1 MIPPT
6 CVFRQSLFDAIN
18 ALLASRISSVGF
30 ANASVTPNWVRNGP
44 SARTM
49 IFLVE
54 PFGPRTMKPSM
65 STLSPVP
72 TGRRVAT
79 FATKPGVAPGVGEG
93 PGVGVGVGLGVGVGA
108 GPGTSEL
115 AIENSEVLPFGSVAV
130 AVMNWPCALL
140 SSGKLKEVWP
150 CGSVCTYKKPMGV

>member
-6 CVFRQSLFDAIN
+6 WVFRQSLFDAIN
-18 ALLASRISSVGF
+18 ALLPSRISSVGL

-54 PFGPRTMKPSM
+54 PFGPRTMNPSM
-65 STLSPVP
+65 STLSSVP

-79 FATKPGVAPGVGEG
+79 LATKPDA
-93 PGVGVGVGLGVGVGA
+93 GVGVGVGVGVGGGGGG
-108 GPGTSEL
+108 GPGTMAL
-115 AIENSEVLPFGSVAV
+115 ACENSEVLPKGSVAV
-130 AVMNWPCALL
+130 AVMNWPVALL

-150 CGSVCTYKKPMGV
+150 CGSVWTNKKPIGV